1 MANVKGGRYVAS
13 LYYGIVNPT
22 TGEEHFPSSNGNW
35 RFNKSRIAELMANDE
50 IYFGEDGRGRPKLK
64 RFLSE
69 VKDGITYPTIW
80 DFVPLNTAG
89 SSEMAALLGNMNAFD
104 NPKPRHLL
112 TELIK
117 LGCTEDG
124 IVLDFFAGSGT
135 TGDAVYHANLADS
148 GTRKFILVQ
157 LPQPPLSGDFKS
169 ISEITVRRLRAAAD
183 ELRSKSMNLSGDM
196 GFRVFKLDITNV
208 RPWDPTQAVTA
219 ETLPGLID
227 NILSGRTE
235 SDLLYELLLKRG
247 LSLTVPIETKTI
259 ANKTVYAVGAGTLIS
274 CLAPSI
280 AASEVETL
288 AGGIVAWH
296 KELAPDP
303 APNLETPKAKPPKFD
318 TPLVVFRDSAFVDD
332 VAKSNLTEILKQH
345 GLTDV
350 RSL

>member
-1 MANVKGGRYVAS
+1 
-13 LYYGIVNPT
+13 
-22 TGEEHFPSSNGNW
+22 
-35 RFNKSRIAELMANDE
+35 
-50 IYFGEDGRGRPKLK
+50 
-64 RFLSE
+64 
-69 VKDGITYPTIW
+69 
-80 DFVPLNTAG
+80 
-89 SSEMAALLGNMNAFD
+89 
-104 NPKPRHLL
+104 
-112 TELIK
+112 
-117 LGCTEDG
+117 
-124 IVLDFFAGSGT
+124 
-135 TGDAVYHANLADS
+135 
-148 GTRKFILVQ
+148 
-157 LPQPPLSGDFKS
+157 
-169 ISEITVRRLRAAAD
+169 
-183 ELRSKSMNLSGDM
+183 MNLSGDM